1 MKVRI
6 FNIEED
12 KERTITI
19 PTGFLFS
26 RLGMY
31 FGAKMMSRQARK
43 EYEKKLNEL
52 WKNGVPDVDDLIGM
66 DDMQAAERLKPPITE
81 EQAKELFTALR
92 DSKYLMGGL
101 PLLSIEAEEGVRVRI
116 DL

>member
-1 MKVRI
+1 MKIRI
-6 FNIEED
+6 YTPETD
-12 KERTITI
+12 KEKTITI

-31 FGAKMMSRQARK
+31 LAAKMVSSKARK
-43 EYEKKLNEL
+43 EYDKKAADL
-52 WKNGVPDVDDLIGM
+52 WKNGDL
-66 DDMQAAERLKPPITE
+66 DDMLSIDDVQAAEKLSPPITE

-92 DSKYLMGGL
+92 DSRYLMGGL
-101 PLLSIEAEEGVRVRI
+101 PLVSIDTAEGVKVRV